1 MLHHLKFVSNV
12 PWIARYIWV
21 AIMLLASMFASQWGV
36 ADAQIKTLLIIN
48 ALYGVAVTLGYY
60 FGQNPRIEGLFFGFL
75 LDLFVWSAFIYFSGG
90 ASNPLIT
97 LYLTIISVASIVF
110 TTRYIIAL

>member
-48 ALYGVAVTLGYY
+48 ALYGVAVTLGYS
-60 FGQNPRIEGLFFGFL
+60 LF
-75 LDLFVWSAFIYFSGG
+75 
-90 ASNPLIT
+90 
-97 LYLTIISVASIVF
+97 
-110 TTRYIIAL
+110 